1 MRHHND
7 LPVRLTLPDE
17 IIELGINR
25 PVIEIVFRLINKDR
39 VSRIAQVKD
48 QVKQHQTPFAWRH
61 LHDIVA
67 AVTDRKINQVAVII
81 EITQNIRI
89 LNALTKSGSNPAA
102 SVTVIDACNRFRMAI
117 SGKCVAAFRV
127 GQIAEQ
133 EVYVPCV
140 PSLEIPAN
148 VIVTRFMMPL
158 VMLPPK
164 CHQPYAW
171 LECGFRHGKSDM
183 KG

>member
-7 LPVRLTLPDE
+7 LPVRLAQPDE

-61 LHDIVA
+61 LHDIVV

-81 EITQNIRI
+81 EITQNIGI

-102 SVTVIDACNRFRMAI
+102 SVAVIDACDRIRMAI
-117 SGKCVAAFRV
+117 SGKCVAAFRA

-133 EVYVPCV
+133 EVYVPSPV
-140 PSLEIPAN
+140 KAAGEAINFSALKDMRAITLISPSGWYSGLLSSS
-148 VIVTRFMMPL
+148 T
-158 VMLPPK
+158 
-164 CHQPYAW
+164 
-171 LECGFRHGKSDM
+171 
-183 KG
+183 